1 MIVLSYVWF
10 IKKRGD
16 VLYGSETGDW
26 GEIQDGV
33 TVVKA

>member
-1 MIVLSYVWF
+1 MIFDLSYKSTL
-10 IKKRGD
+10 IL

-26 GEIQDGV
+26 GKIQDGV

>member
-26 GEIQDGV
+26 GEFK
-33 TVVKA
+33 TA